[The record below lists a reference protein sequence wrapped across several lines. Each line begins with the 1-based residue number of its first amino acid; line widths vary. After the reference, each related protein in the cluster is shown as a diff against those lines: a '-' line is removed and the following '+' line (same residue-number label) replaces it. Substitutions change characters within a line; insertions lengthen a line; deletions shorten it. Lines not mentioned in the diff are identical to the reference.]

1 MPLIYLKWFL
11 MTFQILDIF
20 WRLWFFHKR
29 HPLKEKTKSSLA
41 PATRPQILKIIK
53 NHIKYVDDAWNYM
66 FPENL
71 SFLAWKMTIFKILLY
86 DPWVQIK
93 ILHFLLSR
101 TTEWLNQLDTEL
113 QIWTFRPGQ
122 LISGAK
128 WYQVPILRPFIRL
141 GLMLVLVWL

>member
-1 MPLIYLKWFL
+1 MIFNIWGRVAGAK
-11 MTFQILDIF
+11 LDLVF
-20 WRLWFFHKR
+20 SFKGCLLWKNQ
-29 HPLKEKTKSSLA
+29 SL
-41 PATRPQILKIIK
+41 QKMSKIWKIIK
-53 NHIKYVDDAWNYM
+53 NHFKYINDSWNYM
-66 FPENL
+66 LSVNL
-71 SFLAWKMTIFKILLY
+71 SFLAWKMRIFKIWLY

-141 GLMLVLVWL
+141 GMMLTWVWL

>member
-71 SFLAWKMTIFKILLY
+71 SFLAWKMRIFKILLY

-93 ILHFLLSR
+93 ILHFLLSQ
-101 TTEWLNQLDTEL
+101 TTEWFNQLTLKFKFGLLDLANSFQVQNDT
-113 QIWTFRPGQ
+113 R
-122 LISGAK
+122 
-128 WYQVPILRPFIRL
+128 YQF
-141 GLMLVLVWL
+141 

>member
-1 MPLIYLKWFL
+1 MYLKLFL
-11 MTFQILDIF
+11 MIFQILDIF

-29 HPLKEKTKSSLA
+29 PTLKGKTKSSLA
-41 PATRPQILKIIK
+41 QATPPKILKIIT
-53 NHIKYVDDAWNYM
+53 NHIKCVNDAWNYM
-66 FPENL
+66 FPENM
-71 SFLAWKMTIFKILLY
+71 SFLAWKMRVFKIWLY

-101 TTEWLNQLDTEL
+101 TTEWFNQLDTEV

-128 WYQVPILRPFIRL
+128 WYQMPILRPFIRL
-141 GLMLVLVWL
+141 GMMLVLVWL